1 MEQIYCLTRNESPV
15 IASSDINKLKDKQK
29 FLLELIA
36 DDDDITVIDRNES
49 KITYHNGIRYVT
61 DEFEIVQLELL

>member
-1 MEQIYCLTRNESPV
+1 MEQIYCLTRNGFPV

-29 FLLELIA
+29 FLLEMIA

-49 KITYHNGIRYVT
+49 KITYHTGISYVT
-61 DEFEIVQLELL
+61 DEFEIVQLEVL

>member
-1 MEQIYCLTRNESPV
+1 MEQIYCLTCNRVPV

-36 DDDDITVIDRNES
+36 DDEDITVIDRNES
-49 KITYHNGIRYVT
+49 KITYHTGISYVT